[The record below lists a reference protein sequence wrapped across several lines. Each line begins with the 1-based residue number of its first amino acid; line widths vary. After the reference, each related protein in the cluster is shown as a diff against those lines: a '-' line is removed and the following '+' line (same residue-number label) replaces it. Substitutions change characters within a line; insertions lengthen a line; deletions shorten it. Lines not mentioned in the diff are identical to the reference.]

1 MNEDYP
7 KALQVEV
14 TNRCNFSC
22 RMCVRRVWNIK
33 PSDLNLDLYEKIA
46 ESSFPHLE
54 RVILYGFGEP
64 LVHPN
69 FLEMLRVARKYLPRD
84 GEILV
89 STNGSLFNRQLAE
102 KILRNGVNNVSFSID
117 TTDIVKL
124 EQIREGS
131 KPEDLL
137 RNFHYVAEMKKRYS
151 FKLGVEVVVM
161 RSNFEDLPTLVKRI
175 AQEEADYILVSHVVP
190 YTEEI
195 FQDSVYVTL
204 SRKPLEIMESFLS
217 RDQKFVLEAIYEALG
232 SIYGFS
238 NKSRASN
245 IIRELWRKAE
255 ENGYWINPPLFFKSK
270 DKIAIMKDVERV
282 FDLSRK
288 IAHDYHIEISLPN
301 LYPDAKERKCP
312 YIEKETVFV
321 RSDGTIAPCSEFA
334 YHHPVYIN
342 MHIKSIHPISFGDLK
357 RESLREIWNKKDYVK
372 FREIRKRIAE
382 NIPWCGDCLYS
393 SSKCFFTETNALD
406 CYANEPGCNECLYSV
421 NLAQC
426 NI

>member
-1 MNEDYP
+1 
-7 KALQVEV
+7 
-14 TNRCNFSC
+14 
-22 RMCVRRVWNIK
+22 MCVRRVWNIK

-195 FQDSVYVTL
+195 FRDSIYVTL
-204 SRKPLEIMESFLS
+204 SRKPLEIMES
-217 RDQKFVLEAIYEALG
+217 
-232 SIYGFS
+232 
-238 NKSRASN
+238 
-245 IIRELWRKAE
+245 
-255 ENGYWINPPLFFKSK
+255 
-270 DKIAIMKDVERV
+270 
-282 FDLSRK
+282 
-288 IAHDYHIEISLPN
+288 
-301 LYPDAKERKCP
+301 
-312 YIEKETVFV
+312 
-321 RSDGTIAPCSEFA
+321 
-334 YHHPVYIN
+334 
-342 MHIKSIHPISFGDLK
+342 
-357 RESLREIWNKKDYVK
+357 SLRCD
-372 FREIRKRIAE
+372 
-382 NIPWCGDCLYS
+382 
-393 SSKCFFTETNALD
+393 
-406 CYANEPGCNECLYSV
+406 
-421 NLAQC
+421 Q
-426 NI
+426 